1 MINND
6 HIDAL
11 IAREIEGDISTKEQ
25 AELQAWLEE
34 DVAHEQYYTAM
45 KQTWD
50 LTADAFD
57 DAPEPDLEMN
67 WQRFSHTMDAPV
79 PLKVVSSSKRN
90 NWWKLAAAAM
100 VIVAAAG
107 LVFTMMNKGGTTII
121 TADAGKK
128 EVTLPDGSKVFLNRN
143 SRISYKDGFATDHR
157 LVKLEGE
164 AFFEVTPDAG
174 NPFIVTAGAS
184 ETQVLGTSFVIK
196 AYEHKTVQLNV
207 VTGKVSFSGKKSP
220 KDALVLTAG
229 HTAILQLNKEPEQ
242 IQNSDPNFMAWKEN
256 RLVFDNVPLFQT
268 LNTLEEYFD
277 VRFVVMDSSLLNIK
291 YSLTGNDNPSLPRVL
306 EVLSETMHITIKE
319 ESKGVYKV
327 SR

>member
-11 IAREIEGDISTKEQ
+11 IAREIEGDISTTEQ
-25 AELQAWLEE
+25 AELQAWLRE
-34 DVAHEQYYTAM
+34 DVANRQYYTAM

-50 LTADAFD
+50 LTADAFSN
-57 DAPEPDLEMN
+57 APEPDLEMN
-67 WQRFSHTMDAPV
+67 WQRFSQTMDAPA

-100 VIVAAAG
+100 IIVTAAG
-107 LVFTMMNKGGTTII
+107 LAFILANQRGTTVI

-143 SRISYKDGFATDHR
+143 SQISYDKGFASSNR

-184 ETQVLGTSFVIK
+184 QTQVLGTSFVIK
-196 AYEHKTVQLNV
+196 AYENKTIQLNV
-207 VTGKVSFSGKKSP
+207 VTGKVAFSGKQSV

-229 HTAILQLNKEPEQ
+229 HTAIMQLNKEPQQ

-268 LNTLEEYFD
+268 LSTLEEYFD
-277 VRFVVMDSSLLNIK
+277 VKFVVTDSSLLNIK

-306 EVLSETMHITIKE
+306 EVLSETMHITITE

>member
-11 IAREIEGDISTKEQ
+11 IAREIEGEISTNEQ
-25 AELQAWLEE
+25 AELHAWLQE
-34 DVAHEQYYTAM
+34 DIANRQYYTAM

-50 LTADAFD
+50 LTADAFE
-57 DAPEPDLEMN
+57 DAPEPDLEKN
-67 WQRFSHTMDAPV
+67 WQRFSHTMDAPAS
-79 PLKVVSSSKRN
+79 LKVVSSSKGN

-100 VIVAAAG
+100 IIVTAASLAFI
-107 LVFTMMNKGGTTII
+107 LSNQRSTTII

-143 SRISYKDGFATDHR
+143 SQISYKNGFATDHR

-164 AFFEVTPDAG
+164 AFFDVTPDAN

-196 AYEHKTVQLNV
+196 AYENKTIQLNV
-207 VTGKVSFSGKKSP
+207 VTGKVAFSGKKKP
-220 KDALVLTAG
+220 KEALVLTAG
-229 HTAILQLNKEPEQ
+229 HTAILQLNKDPKQ
-242 IQNSDPNFMAWKEN
+242 VQNSDPNFMAWKEN

-277 VRFVVMDSSLLNIK
+277 VRFLVADSSLLNIK

>member
-11 IAREIEGDISTKEQ
+11 IAREIAGDISTTEQ
-25 AELQAWLEE
+25 AQLQAWLQE
-34 DVAHEQYYTAM
+34 DVTHRQYYTAM

-67 WQRFSHTMDAPV
+67 WQRFSQTMASPA
-79 PLKVVSSSKRN
+79 PLKVVSIKRN

-100 VIVAAAG
+100 IIVTAAG
-107 LVFTMMNKGGTTII
+107 LAFILANQRGTTII
-121 TADAGKK
+121 TAEAGKK
-128 EVTLPDGSKVFLNRN
+128 EVSLPDGSKVFLNRN
-143 SRISYKDGFATDHR
+143 SRISYDKGFASSNR
-157 LVKLEGE
+157 LIKLEGE
-164 AFFEVTPDAG
+164 AFFDVTPDAG

-184 ETQVLGTSFVIK
+184 QTQVLGTSFVIK
-196 AYEHKTVQLNV
+196 AYENKIIQLNV
-207 VTGKVSFSGKKSP
+207 VTGKVAFSGKQGP

-229 HTAILQLNKEPEQ
+229 HTAILQPNKEPKQ

-277 VRFVVMDSSLLNIK
+277 VKFVVTDSSLLNIK

>member
-11 IAREIEGDISTKEQ
+11 IAREIAGDISTKEQ
-25 AELQAWLEE
+25 AELQAWLQE
-34 DVAHEQYYTAM
+34 DVANREYYTAM

-57 DAPEPDLEMN
+57 DAPEPDLESN
-67 WQRFSHTMDAPV
+67 WQRFSHQMDAPA
-79 PLKVVSSSKRN
+79 PLKVVRSSKQN
-90 NWWKLAAAAM
+90 NWWKLAAAAII
-100 VIVAAAG
+100 IVAAAS
-107 LVFTMMNKGGTTII
+107 LVFTMVNQGGTTVI
-121 TADAGKK
+121 TAEAGKK

-143 SRISYKDGFATDHR
+143 SQISYKKGFAANHR
-157 LVKLEGE
+157 LVELEGE
-164 AFFEVTPDAG
+164 AFFDVKPDASS
-174 NPFIVTAGAS
+174 PFIVTAGAS
-184 ETQVLGTSFVIK
+184 QTQVLGTSFVIK
-196 AYEHKTVQLNV
+196 AYENKTIQLNV
-207 VTGKVSFSGKKSP
+207 VTGKVAFSGKQSTQE
-220 KDALVLTAG
+220 ALVLTAG
-229 HTAILQLNKEPEQ
+229 HTAILQSNKEPKQ

-268 LNTLEEYFD
+268 LSTLEEYFD
-277 VRFVVMDSSLLNIK
+277 VKFIVTDSSLLNIK